1 MNVDINGNG
10 ARSLRS
16 GAKKETAIII
26 EDSEKQE
33 KVILCVCGCSC
44 REAKFLSKKEVRARA
59 ASTLLL
65 K

>member
-16 GAKKETAIII
+16 GEKKETAIII

-33 KVILCVCGCSC
+33 KLFCVCGCSW
-44 REAKFLSKKEVRARA
+44 RESKTFRPKWKCAHGPH
-59 ASTLLL
+59 
-65 K
+65 